1 MLMVIRPQLKLMG
14 GFQTTNK
21 NQWVVFRFLFKIVV
35 ILRVSVKTDHIEE
48 KVHINVCVNIIISLI
63 PDIKKL

>member
-1 MLMVIRPQLKLMG
+1 MG